1 MMMMTTTTKE
11 FPIHWL
17 LLLLMTMMK
26 MKMLFQNLL
35 IKKRMRQR
43 IDIENKEG
51 RKIEG
56 EVEIRK

>member
-1 MMMMTTTTKE
+1 MMTTTKE

-17 LLLLMTMMK
+17 LLLLAIMK
-26 MKMLFQNLL
+26 MRMLFQNLL
-35 IKKRMRQR
+35 IKKRMRKR

>member
-1 MMMMTTTTKE
+1 MTTTKE
-11 FPIHWL
+11 FPIHWLLL